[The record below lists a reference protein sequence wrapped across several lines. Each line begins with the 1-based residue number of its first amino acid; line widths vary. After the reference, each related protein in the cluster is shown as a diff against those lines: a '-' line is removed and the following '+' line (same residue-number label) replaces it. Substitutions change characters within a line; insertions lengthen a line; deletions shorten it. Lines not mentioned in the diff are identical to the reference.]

1 MKTFSM
7 SVLFGGLM
15 VAMLAKIALPSGV
28 QEQQVRSTAD
38 GVFTQRQAKR
48 GQRVHRRACQRCHIP
63 DFYKGGLFDNWA
75 GNTVGALHSH
85 IANTMPQDR
94 PSSLTS
100 KQYTD
105 ILAFLLMINEFPP
118 GEDEL
123 PSDDPALARI
133 IIKRSKK

>member
-1 MKTFSM
+1 MKTLWM
-7 SVLFGGLM
+7 SALSGALM
-15 VAMLAKIALPSGV
+15 VTMLAEIAGPGES
-28 QEQQVRSTAD
+28 QEQQARKTTD

-48 GQRVHRRACQRCHIP
+48 GERVHRRACLHCHVP

-75 GNTVGALHSH
+75 GNTVGALNTH

-100 KQYTD
+100 KQYAD
-105 ILAFLLMINEFPP
+105 ILAYLLLINEFPP

-123 PSDDPALARI
+123 PSDDSALARI
-133 IIKRSKK
+133 IIERSKK